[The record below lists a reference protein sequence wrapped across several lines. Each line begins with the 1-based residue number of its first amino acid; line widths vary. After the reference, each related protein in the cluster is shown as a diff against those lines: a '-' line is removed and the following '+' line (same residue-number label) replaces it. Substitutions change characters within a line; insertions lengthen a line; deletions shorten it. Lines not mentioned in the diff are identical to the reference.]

1 MTDKNTKDPK
11 IIRLKIKRQDSRQ
24 SSSYWQRFE
33 IPYKPHSNVISCLQE
48 IQRTPLTVE
57 NQTVNPVTWDAN
69 CLEEVCGSC
78 TMVVNGRVRQAC
90 TALVDQLDQPIVLE
104 PMSKFPVLRDL
115 QVDRSRMFKNLEK
128 VKAWVGIDGTHD
140 IGEGPVMSDHI
151 RAQRYA
157 LSECMSCGC
166 CLEACPQ
173 FTLNNNFLGAATFS
187 QVRLFNLHP
196 TGAMVKEE
204 RLEAVMGEGGITDCG
219 NAQVCVEVCPKN
231 IPLTE
236 SIADIGRQTSLQLL
250 KNLLIK

>member
-1 MTDKNTKDPK
+1 MEDKTVIIKIRQQDDP
-11 IIRLKIKRQDSRQ
+11 DSA
-24 SSSYWQRFE
+24 SYWQSFQVPCRHHE
-33 IPYKPHSNVISCLQE
+33 NVISCLQE
-48 IQRTPLTVE
+48 IQRNPVTLDGQAVI
-57 NQTVNPVTWDAN
+57 PVTWDCN

-78 TMVVNGRVRQAC
+78 TMLINGRVRQAC
-90 TALVDQLDQPIVLE
+90 TALVEHLEHPVVLE
-104 PMSKFPVLRDL
+104 PMSKFPVIRDL
-115 QVDRSRMFKNLEK
+115 QVDRTRMFENLKK
-128 VKAWVGIDGTHD
+128 VHAWIDIDGTHD
-140 IGEGPVMSDHI
+140 IGEGPVMSDSI

-173 FTLNNNFLGAATFS
+173 FTRDNTFLGAATFS

-196 TGAMVKEE
+196 TGALAKEE

-236 SIADIGRQTSLQLL
+236 SIAEIGRQTSLKMIRDLFQ
-250 KNLLIK
+250 K